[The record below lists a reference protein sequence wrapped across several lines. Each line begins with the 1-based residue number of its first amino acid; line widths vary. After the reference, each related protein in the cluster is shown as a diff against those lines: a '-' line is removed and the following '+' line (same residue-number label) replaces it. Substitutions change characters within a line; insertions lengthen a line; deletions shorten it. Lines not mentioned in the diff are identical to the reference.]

1 MVGDITDKEK
11 ELMEKVK
18 SIGHQC
24 EIERDTV
31 IDWYWDRDREI
42 SLLYVKPIQVNGV
55 YTINQDLSSL
65 LEEYNFKF
73 DSLLYRSVE
82 DFTVV
87 FYNDGEED
95 IDNNYPNEENE
106 DKYHYLLDLADS
118 YEQDIKKLED
128 LQKIGFSEY
137 RQAEI
142 DRLTEK
148 WHKILADY
156 EKFSL
161 EDKGENER

>member
-1 MVGDITDKEK
+1 MVEYITKKEK

-18 SIGHQC
+18 SMGYQC
-24 EIERDTV
+24 EIEHDTA
-31 IDWYWDRDREI
+31 IDWYWDTEREI
-42 SLLYVKPIQVNGV
+42 SLLYVKPIQDNNV

-95 IDNNYPNEENE
+95 TDNNYPNK
-106 DKYHYLLDLADS
+106 DKYHYLLDLAET
-118 YEQDIKKLED
+118 YEEEIIKLQD
-128 LQKIGFSEY
+128 LQKISFSEA
-137 RQAEI
+137 RKQEI
-142 DRLTEK
+142 DKLSKK
-148 WHKILADY
+148 WEDVLADY

-161 EDKGENER
+161 EDKGENDRDY